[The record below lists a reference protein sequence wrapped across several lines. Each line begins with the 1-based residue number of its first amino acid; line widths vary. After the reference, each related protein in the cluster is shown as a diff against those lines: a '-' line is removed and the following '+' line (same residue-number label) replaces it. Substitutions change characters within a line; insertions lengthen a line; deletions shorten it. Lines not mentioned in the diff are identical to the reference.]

1 MFTPGTPRVSILGTG
16 GIGKTSLAKA
26 ILHHQEILTR
36 YKEHRFFVAC
46 DSVSTKAEL
55 AAHIGSHLGL
65 KSSRDSTQQVVH
77 YFGRGPPCLLI
88 LDNLETV
95 WEAAE
100 VRRDIEDL
108 LSLLTDVE
116 HLALIVS
123 APTYTSRNQE

>member
-1 MFTPGTPRVSILGTG
+1 MFTLGTPRISILGTG

-36 YKEHRFFVAC
+36 YKEHRFFVTC
-46 DSVSTKAEL
+46 DSVSTKTEL
-55 AAHIGSHLGL
+55 AAHIGAHLGL
-65 KSSRDSTQQVVH
+65 KSGRDSTQQVIH
-77 YFGRGPPCLLI
+77 HFAQGPPCLLI

-95 WEAAE
+95 WEATEA
-100 VRRDIEDL
+100 RRDIEDL

-123 APTYTSRNQE
+123 VPTHTWHTRE